1 MRSAETSRSAPAT
14 DHAGQAGRTV
24 AAAECLSAPSAR
36 RVERTVRLVEG
47 RSASS
52 LPHGDSAHE
61 MVDRTRTSLAQL
73 IRGML
78 IPPGRRGQPLRGAE
92 DTRHHEALLALLAGD
107 PALGVY
113 SPTPAPVRR
122 PPVRG
127 RERVARGVFSVPVAE
142 EPIAGNY
149 GRAARALSLAAD
161 FLRVRSRVGVSV
173 GDLPVAILTS
183 VDLRHTENVPPRLTV
198 DRRLRPLV
206 RGGESHVT
214 DHVRSDELVHVQG
227 AVREGVGEVEEQV
240 A

>member
-24 AAAECLSAPSAR
+24 AAAECLSAPSAP

-78 IPPGRRGQPLRGAE
+78 IPPGCRGQPLRGAE

-113 SPTPAPVRR
+113 SPTPPQFA
-122 PPVRG
+122 G
-127 RERVARGVFSVPVAE
+127 LQSVDVSGSPAASSACQS
-142 EPIAGNY
+142 PRSRSPGTT
-149 GRAARALSLAAD
+149 AARHGRYRSL
-161 FLRVRSRVGVSV
+161 
-173 GDLPVAILTS
+173 LTS
-183 VDLRHTENVPPRLTV
+183 SESGAVSACRWATFQSP
-198 DRRLRPLV
+198 
-206 RGGESHVT
+206 SHVGRPAS
-214 DHVRSDELVHVQG
+214 H
-227 AVREGVGEVEEQV
+227 GERT
-240 A
+240 AAAPG